1 MTARRTGA
9 DSRDKPTTA
18 PVRPLPDARDLNYAR
33 TQVED
38 WLNRYVR
45 MSRAWNAPDDE
56 YTRSSAIG
64 FARSI
69 IEEAML

>member
-1 MTARRTGA
+1 
-9 DSRDKPTTA
+9 
-18 PVRPLPDARDLNYAR
+18 VRPLPDARDLNYAR